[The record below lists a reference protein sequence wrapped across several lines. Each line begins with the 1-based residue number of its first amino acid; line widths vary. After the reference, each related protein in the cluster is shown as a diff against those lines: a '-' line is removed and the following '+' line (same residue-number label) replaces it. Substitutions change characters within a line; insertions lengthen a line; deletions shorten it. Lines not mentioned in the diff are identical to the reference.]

1 VRGAAPT
8 PWPAAGASIA
18 TAGGVVSRSTVTL
31 ALAIPPVS
39 LRAPAVR
46 VFLPSRSGTPSAVK
60 PPASSTASTP
70 FTCTATAVAETAPV
84 TRTLPWLVR
93 KPLAGVAIST
103 VTGAQSRPSSTWP
116 LQSLSMP
123 SQTSGLGAP
132 GVHAWGTPPTQ
143 LSTVRAQAPTP
154 QVVRPR
160 PSSTWPLQSLS
171 MPSPASG
178 LGGPGVHAWGTPPTQ
193 LSTVRVQAPTP
204 QVVRPRPSSTC
215 PLQSLSMPSQTS
227 GLGVPGV
234 HGWGTPPTQLS
245 TVRVQAPTP
254 QVVRPR
260 PSSTWPLQSLSMPSQ
275 TSGLGVQPC
284 RLQSSL
290 QPGPGGSHA
299 SPLSTTSSPQRGR
312 VHVVRHASGVVS
324 LFRSPSSQ
332 ASFPS
337 TVPLPHTA
345 ITRPG
350 GNVNSV
356 LWSLWPTVKR
366 RVCAPRS
373 SPIPKRMVIG
383 FAVPVRSTCWAM
395 TSKVHFTSPAPLV
408 ARTISTSLT

>member
-1 VRGAAPT
+1 GPSLRATCRSSTRLASGLPPASRARPPIGCARLSPVRPVWLFPLT
-8 PWPAAGASIA
+8 ISRRWPATSCRVTSTVNGALEFPAVSVATAVSVLRPGTSWTSGTMNVRLATAAEREPRRPVTTTRQFSWLTVPTTTSFTVPTTVTVAVVTTWPAVGDSIA
-18 TAGGVVSRSTVTL
+18 TDGGVVSRSTVTL
-31 ALAIPPVS
+31 ALAITPVS
-39 LRAPAVR
+39 LRATAVR

-123 SQTSGLGAP
+123 SQTSGLGVP
-132 GVHAWGTPPTQ
+132 GV
-143 LSTVRAQAPTP
+143 QAC
-154 QVVRPR
+154 
-160 PSSTWPLQSLS
+160 
-171 MPSPASG
+171 
-178 LGGPGVHAWGTPPTQ
+178 GTPPTQ

-204 QVVRPRPSSTC
+204 QGVRPRPSSTC

-234 HGWGTPPTQLS
+234 HRWGTPPTQLS

-275 TSGLGVQPC
+275 TSGLGV
-284 RLQSSL
+284 
-290 QPGPGGSHA
+290 PGAHHWC
-299 SPLSTTSSPQRGR
+299 SPP
-312 VHVVRHASGVVS
+312 
-324 LFRSPSSQ
+324 
-332 ASFPS
+332 
-337 TVPLPHTA
+337 
-345 ITRPG
+345 
-350 GNVNSV
+350 
-356 LWSLWPTVKR
+356 
-366 RVCAPRS
+366 
-373 SPIPKRMVIG
+373 
-383 FAVPVRSTCWAM
+383 
-395 TSKVHFTSPAPLV
+395 
-408 ARTISTSLT
+408 